1 MIIQLTNKEFQEL
14 RKFLINLKNPKA
26 TKAFNEVFSGS
37 PTGGVKGFVN
47 PVNKDIIIN
56 IPESLAFDIEKI
68 FVKNGDE
75 IGKMIKNGSSI
86 SNAPKWISCIK
97 NIFSEI
103 TNVVTRR

>member
-1 MIIQLTNKEFQEL
+1 MEL
-14 RKFLINLKNPKA
+14 RIEMGK
-26 TKAFNEVFSGS
+26 
-37 PTGGVKGFVN
+37 KGFDV
-47 PVNKDIIIN
+47 
-56 IPESLAFDIEKI
+56 FDIEKI